1 MEDFEKPTAFHVW
14 LRKQH
19 LSEIA
24 YLLGVCEQTVRHWIM
39 YNKLPKDA
47 LKKKLVHQ
55 YEGTLAFEDFYMS

>member
-1 MEDFEKPTAFHVW
+1 
-14 LRKQH
+14 
-19 LSEIA
+19 
-24 YLLGVCEQTVRHWIM
+24 M